1 MVMTKDIRAVG
12 WGMINM
18 NTSWADDY
26 IHDVWRLEI
35 KPEGEYNKTDLYDLY
50 RFMENKMDLYLE
62 KIIEKNEKFDTYDLF
77 EMMIEDEDINLL
89 AHRTHDKVIDE
100 E

>member
-1 MVMTKDIRAVG
+1 MVMTKKPPYG
-12 WGMINM
+12 WGTINM
-18 NTSWADDY
+18 NTTWADDY

-35 KPEGEYNKTDLYDLY
+35 KPEGEYNKNDLYDLY
-50 RFMENKMDLYLE
+50 RLMEMEMDQYLE

-77 EMMIEDEDINLL
+77 EMMINENTDIYEL
-89 AHRTHDKVIDE
+89 AHRTHNKVIDE